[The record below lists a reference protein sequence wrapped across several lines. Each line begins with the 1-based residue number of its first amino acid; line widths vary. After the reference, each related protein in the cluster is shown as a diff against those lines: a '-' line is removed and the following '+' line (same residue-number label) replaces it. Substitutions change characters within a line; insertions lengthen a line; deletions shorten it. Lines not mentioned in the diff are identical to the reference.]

1 MPLEGLAL
9 SGKKLLLLS
18 SYPPV
23 QSPGILPRP
32 QPEYAFVP
40 IPPPAKPKEDS
51 IHCGQPVFMEGN

>member
-1 MPLEGLAL
+1 MAPESLAL

-32 QPEYAFVP
+32 QTQYTLVP
-40 IPPPAKPKEDS
+40 MPPPAKPKEES
-51 IHCGQPVFMEGN
+51 IHGGQPSL